1 MRQQIPETVSYAL
14 AKLRQ
19 AGFEAW
25 LVGGCVRDHLMGR
38 TPSDYDITTSA
49 EPSETEAA
57 FAGERLIETGLKHG
71 TVTVLLGGEP
81 LEITTFR
88 TEGAYSDGRHPDSV
102 AFTRSLREDLARRDF
117 TMNAIAWDGG
127 ERFEDPFGGRADI
140 AAGCIR
146 CVGDPRERFREDGLR
161 ILRAVR
167 FAAALGFEV
176 EEETAAA
183 ARECRGMLARI
194 SGERIYAELTK
205 LLTGGHVLPV
215 LTAYPE
221 ILCEVIPELQATV
234 GFDQRSPYH
243 CYDVY
248 GHTVRVVAGVPAS
261 AELRLAA
268 LLHDAAKP
276 ACFSLGE
283 DGRGHFYGHA
293 EEGALIAETVLRR
306 LHASNEVRERVTKL
320 IARHM
325 DQIHPSEK
333 AVKRE
338 MRKVGP
344 ALYFDLLAL
353 IRADNLAQTPECAA
367 RAAGIDV
374 LEEIGRRILEEEQA
388 FTLAQLA
395 VKGGDLMAAGIPAG
409 PKLGETLDKLLELV
423 IEGEVPNE
431 KEALLKKIKM

>member
-14 AKLRQ
+14 TKLRQ

-161 ILRAVR
+161 ILRAIR
-167 FAAALGFEV
+167 FAAALGFDMPD
-176 EEETAAA
+176 TDG
-183 ARECRGMLARI
+183 R
-194 SGERIYAELTK
+194 
-205 LLTGGHVLPV
+205 PV
-215 LTAYPE
+215 RE
-221 ILCEVIPELQATV
+221 ILL
-234 GFDQRSPYH
+234 
-243 CYDVY
+243 
-248 GHTVRVVAGVPAS
+248 
-261 AELRLAA
+261 
-268 LLHDAAKP
+268 
-276 ACFSLGE
+276 
-283 DGRGHFYGHA
+283 
-293 EEGALIAETVLRR
+293 
-306 LHASNEVRERVTKL
+306 
-320 IARHM
+320 
-325 DQIHPSEK
+325 
-333 AVKRE
+333 
-338 MRKVGP
+338 
-344 ALYFDLLAL
+344 
-353 IRADNLAQTPECAA
+353 
-367 RAAGIDV
+367 
-374 LEEIGRRILEEEQA
+374 
-388 FTLAQLA
+388 
-395 VKGGDLMAAGIPAG
+395 
-409 PKLGETLDKLLELV
+409 
-423 IEGEVPNE
+423 
-431 KEALLKKIKM
+431 